1 MGIMVLTR
9 AGGIV
14 RQSGSA
20 FEAEKGKAYAQV
32 VMGMVESV
40 MKGVEEAEEGVSLP
54 QWLKKI

>member
-1 MGIMVLTR
+1 MVLTR